1 MKLTNKEI
9 YTYANNLL
17 VEFNNTSNDLKLP
30 IKLNFYLQKNIQI
43 LKALA
48 IEIEENRLNIIK
60 QYGTLN
66 DNGTDYTIPKENYE
80 KATKELN
87 ELYEL
92 EQEVQIYKVSID
104 ALSDDLMLTTKQME
118 ALLFMIE

>member
-1 MKLTNKEI
+1 MKKITNREI
-9 YTYANNLL
+9 YTYVNNLL
-17 VEFNNTSNDLKLP
+17 VEFSNNKDLKLP
-30 IKLNFYLQKNIQI
+30 IKLNFYLQKNIQT

-60 QYGTLN
+60 QYGILN
-66 DNGTDYTIPKENYE
+66 DSGTDYIIPKEKYE
-80 KATKELN
+80 QAAKELN

>member
-1 MKLTNKEI
+1 MKLINKEI

-17 VEFNNTSNDLKLP
+17 AEFNNTSSDLKLP

-43 LKALA
+43 LKTLA

-66 DNGTDYTIPKENYE
+66 DNGIDYIIPKENYE

>member
-43 LKALA
+43 LKALV
-48 IEIEENRLNIIK
+48 IEIEENRLNTIK
-60 QYGTLN
+60 QYGTLS

-80 KATKELN
+80 KVTKELN

>member
-1 MKLTNKEI
+1 MKLINKEI
-9 YTYANNLL
+9 YTYANSLL
-17 VEFNNTSNDLKLP
+17 AEFNNTSNDLKLP

-43 LKALA
+43 LKTLA

-66 DNGTDYTIPKENYE
+66 DNGIDYIIPKENYE

>member
-1 MKLTNKEI
+1 MKLINKEI

-17 VEFNNTSNDLKLP
+17 AEFNNTSSDLKLP

-66 DNGTDYTIPKENYE
+66 DNGIDYIIPKENYE